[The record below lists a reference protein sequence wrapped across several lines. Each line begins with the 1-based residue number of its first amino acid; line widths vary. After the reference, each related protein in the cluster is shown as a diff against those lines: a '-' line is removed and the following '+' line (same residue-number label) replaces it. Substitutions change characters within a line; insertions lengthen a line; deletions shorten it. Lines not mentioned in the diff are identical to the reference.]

1 MSRPTAVFDL
11 DGTLIHT
18 APDLLDSLNHCLE
31 AAGMQTASTS
41 EFTRFVGMGV
51 KVMLERAF
59 EAQQKR
65 ATPEQFQAMFD
76 QFIGHYSGNMP
87 GKSQPYPGI
96 LDALD
101 RLDEAGFDLAICTN
115 KTEALATQLIA
126 GLDLT
131 RRFKILTGGDTFPF
145 RKPDPRHIIET
156 VRKIGNDPERAI
168 MVGDSRADINAA
180 KAAGIPVIAV
190 DFGYTDLHVREFDPS
205 VIISH
210 YNELTVEL
218 VDGLLRAAAG

>member
-31 AAGMQTASTS
+31 AEGMQTASATD
-41 EFTRFVGMGV
+41 FTRFVGMGV

-59 EAQQKR
+59 EAQQKT
-65 ATPEQFQAMFD
+65 ATPTQFQQMFEK
-76 QFIGHYSGNMP
+76 FLGHYSGNMP

-101 RLDEAGFDLAICTN
+101 RLDAAGFDLAICTN

-131 RRFKILTGGDTFPF
+131 RRFKVLTGGDTFAF

-156 VRKIGNDPERAI
+156 VRKIGNDPERSI

-180 KAAGIPVIAV
+180 KSAGIPVIAV
-190 DFGYTDLHVREFDPS
+190 DFGYTDLHVREFEPS

-210 YNELTVEL
+210 YDELTVDLTEK
-218 VDGLLRAAAG
+218 LLRAAAA